1 MSILSL
7 NLTNKSDEKQPV
19 SHTYKH
25 NLQCFHVILQCNVLS
40 SIHVADINQISSK
53 RNGQNISWGLHLLE
67 KWDFKH
73 QYMCIFHKISF
84 SLYIN
89 NFFHCYI

>member
-25 NLQCFHVILQCNVLS
+25 NLQCFNRFLSMSYYNVMS
-40 SIHVADINQISSK
+40 
-53 RNGQNISWGLHLLE
+53 
-67 KWDFKH
+67 
-73 QYMCIFHKISF
+73 
-84 SLYIN
+84 
-89 NFFHCYI
+89 